1 MSSLAVPGSVRS
13 RPARMARVVWRHRA
27 IYVMLAAPLLYFL
40 VFRYLPLWN
49 AQIAFKDFSPIDG
62 VMGSRWIGF
71 QHFLTFFRSIYFG
84 QLIRNTLGYSLAKLL
99 VGMPTAI
106 LLALGLAETAS
117 RRLRNVVQTASYLP
131 HFLSWVIMYGILL
144 GLLSPG
150 DGLIND
156 ILKRVGLQPIAFLT
170 EPRWFPVV
178 VVVSD
183 VWKEAGWS
191 AIIFLAGLLG
201 ISVEEYDTAVEE
213 AQGQVVDEAVTEGW
227 LTEEQAEMM
236 RWRLEQAP
244 GSGMGGPGKGWDRSM
259 GGPGMGRLGDNFM
272 SVAAEQLD
280 MTLTELLD
288 ALQDG
293 STIAGLAEE
302 AGVEAQTIVDAY
314 LDGVRDDVAE
324 AVSEGRMT
332 QTQADYYLEQL
343 ETRTTDRLD
352 DARLVVHEHHGDQ
365 HRVAVDR
372 RGHLARPHP
381 AIRPGAHHPAGCA
394 EGGDPLGLVVDGG
407 VLDAAHHHRRALVGR
422 GPRPVEHREQ
432 QEGETEQGGSQRG
445 ATTVG
450 ERTRIAAGSQIV
462 VVGRAITASKDVRHA
477 GVQHFAQVQR
487 VDAGDRRQDLRA
499 RRGHARPQ
507 HALAGTRRPGGKVPG
522 YRRR

>member
-1 MSSLAVPGSVRS
+1 MRRLWKMVGIAT
-13 RPARMARVVWRHRA
+13 
-27 IYVMLAAPLLYFL
+27 L
-40 VFRYLPLWN
+40 V
-49 AQIAFKDFSPIDG
+49 
-62 VMGSRWIGF
+62 
-71 QHFLTFFRSIYFG
+71 
-84 QLIRNTLGYSLAKLL
+84 
-99 VGMPTAI
+99 AI
-106 LLALGLAETAS
+106 LGVAAVSAVALAQDDGTGETFDF
-117 RRLRNVVQTASYLP
+117 QTR
-131 HFLSWVIMYGILL
+131 F
-144 GLLSPG
+144 
-150 DGLIND
+150 
-156 ILKRVGLQPIAFLT
+156 R
-170 EPRWFPVV
+170 
-178 VVVSD
+178 
-183 VWKEAGWS
+183 EA
-191 AIIFLAGLLG
+191 LAGILG

-352 DARLVVHEHHGDQ
+352 DAW
-365 HRVAVDR
+365 
-372 RGHLARPHP
+372 
-381 AIRPGAHHPAGCA
+381 
-394 EGGDPLGLVVDGG
+394 EGGLRDGG
-407 VLDAAHHHRRALVGR
+407 RHGGGGMSLPGVG
-422 GPRPVEHREQ
+422 G
-432 QEGETEQGGSQRG
+432 
-445 ATTVG
+445 
-450 ERTRIAAGSQIV
+450 
-462 VVGRAITASKDVRHA
+462 
-477 GVQHFAQVQR
+477 F
-487 VDAGDRRQDLRA
+487 
-499 RRGHARPQ
+499 
-507 HALAGTRRPGGKVPG
+507 
-522 YRRR
+522 